1 MQKRP
6 IYMQKRPKH
15 PVTVGPGN
23 IGYITKSIPYMQKR
37 PTYMQ
42 KRLTYMQKR
51 PTYMQNRLT
60 HKKTRFKTY
69 DTSNYV
75 PIGCIC
81 IQNRCIYMKKNLIY
95 KRKRPTR
102 AKETMYACP
111 KYYLYVLAYLPNEM
125 CINT

>member
-23 IGYITKSIPYMQKR
+23 IGYITKSLP
-37 PTYMQ
+37 
-42 KRLTYMQKR
+42 YMQKR